1 MRTRTPALWR
11 PPPSL
16 PGSCRPLQTSV
27 CGAFYAACA
36 IRPLTV
42 RMRRPCLF
50 SATAQGREVLT
61 ALGGGGGGAR
71 HRRGTSRPSN
81 DRRDLATSVFRFR
94 AHRPT
99 VPAKMAAAGERLW
112 GAARAASPP
121 GRALSLLLL
130 LLVGL
135 AVPACSQLGNDT
147 ADAIKNDSE
156 VFSTSQS
163 STASLNNLITTT
175 KKEMSSTLKVDNIVT
190 LRPTTVK
197 DDAATSVATH
207 ATSVSPISQMDVDA
221 SEDTKIEEEG
231 LLTDFKDILNSSPP
245 AAKETMEPDGRDD
258 YGHYEMTSNSRYNTD
273 LLDLPEDEETDS
285 FGSYEH
291 TKSLDAKIK
300 DSVSGLEEDTHF
312 FFHLVII
319 AFLVAVVY
327 ITYHNKRKIFLLV
340 QSRRW
345 RDGLC
350 SRTVEYHRLDQ
361 NVNEAM
367 PSLKI
372 TNDYIF

>member
-1 MRTRTPALWR
+1 M
-11 PPPSL
+11 
-16 PGSCRPLQTSV
+16 
-27 CGAFYAACA
+27 AAPRERIWA
-36 IRPLTV
+36 AV
-42 RMRRPCLF
+42 
-50 SATAQGREVLT
+50 REV
-61 ALGGGGGGAR
+61 
-71 HRRGTSRPSN
+71 
-81 DRRDLATSVFRFR
+81 
-94 AHRPT
+94 
-99 VPAKMAAAGERLW
+99 
-112 GAARAASPP
+112 SPP

-130 LLVGL
+130 LVGL
-135 AVPACSQLGNDT
+135 ALPACSRPTNAT
-147 ADAIKNDSE
+147 ADAPKNDSE
-156 VFSTSQS
+156 VLNTSQI
-163 STASLNNLITTT
+163 STPSLPNLITTT
-175 KKEMSSTLKVDNIVT
+175 KKPSSATLKVDNIVT
-190 LRPTTVK
+190 LRPAIVK
-197 DDAATSVATH
+197 DDPATSVTTH
-207 ATSVSPISQMDVDA
+207 STSVSPISQMDVDA

-245 AAKETMEPDGRDD
+245 TAKETMEPDGRDD
-258 YGHYEMTSNSRYNTD
+258 YDNYEVTSNSIYNTD
-273 LLDLPEDEETDS
+273 HLEVEKTDS
-285 FGSYEH
+285 FGSYNEH